1 MALYEQQRERER
13 ERERNEASMGKRRRV
28 TRSLDEADRKM
39 YKTFS
44 SAANAVSLLYTQ
56 VRPPP
61 RPSFVSFHARTRERE
76 ALGLKGEY
84 GGPAGRAVSVGS
96 LFPAGNERGNQGL
109 PFRARIAKN
118 MLSDANSVFSFFFS
132 RFAQAQAQQK
142 QSYLAGVQDAL
153 EKVLE
158 WVEANKNIQT
168 CAAQRQALTN
178 FLHQELDAVESETPE
193 PVPVDLKVRK
203 ESRPLPPSETIPHR
217 TGN

>member
-1 MALYEQQRERER
+1 
-13 ERERNEASMGKRRRV
+13 MGKRRRV

-61 RPSFVSFHARTRERE
+61 RPSFESFHARTRERE

-109 PFRARIAKN
+109 PFRARTAKN
-118 MLSDANSVFSFFFS
+118 MLSDANSVFFFLFSFRGSPRLKPS
-132 RFAQAQAQQK
+132 RSSPTSQACRTPWRRCW
-142 QSYLAGVQDAL
+142 SG
-153 EKVLE
+153 
-158 WVEANKNIQT
+158 WRRT
-168 CAAQRQALTN
+168 RTSRPAQR
-178 FLHQELDAVESETPE
+178 
-193 PVPVDLKVRK
+193 RG
-203 ESRPLPPSETIPHR
+203 RR
-217 TGN
+217 